1 MACEPW
7 WRGTGG
13 RLARGTVRWH
23 AAGMVAVGVDACR
36 QGWIAVCLEAG
47 VPPRGV
53 FGSTLEDLAAD
64 VPRAEGF
71 GVDIPIGLPS
81 HGRRRADVEAR
92 ALIGPRRN
100 SVFFT
105 PVRAALLA
113 PTHAEASRVS
123 RELTGQGI
131 SRQAYAL
138 GPKLLECER
147 WRAQAPVPVWEVHP
161 EVSFTL
167 LLGAPPRASKKT
179 WDGMVQRRDALAG
192 AGIHLD
198 RLGPAGRQAAV
209 DDVLDAAVV
218 AWSVRRLLTGGG
230 RSLPDPPEVDP
241 ESRQPMAIWG

>member
-1 MACEPW
+1 
-7 WRGTGG
+7 
-13 RLARGTVRWH
+13 
-23 AAGMVAVGVDACR
+23 MVAVGVDACR
-36 QGWIAVCLEAG
+36 QGWVAVCLEDGA
-47 VPPRGV
+47 PPRGV
-53 FGSTLEDLAAD
+53 VGSTLDD
-64 VPRAEGF
+64 VALEMPRAAGF

-81 HGRRRADVEAR
+81 AGRRRADVEAR

-113 PTHAEASRVS
+113 PTHAEATRIS

-147 WRAQAPVPVWEVHP
+147 WRSQVPAPVWEVHP

-167 LLGAPPRASKKT
+167 LLGRPPRSPKKT
-179 WDGMVQRRDALAG
+179 WDGMVQRRDALAA

-198 RLGPAGRQAAV
+198 RLGPAGGHAAV

-218 AWSVRRLLTGGG
+218 AWSVRRLLAGEG
-230 RSLPDPPEVDP
+230 RSLPDPPEIDP
-241 ESRQPMAIWG
+241 ESQQPMAIWG

>member
-1 MACEPW
+1 
-7 WRGTGG
+7 
-13 RLARGTVRWH
+13 
-23 AAGMVAVGVDACR
+23 MVAVGVDACR
-36 QGWIAVCLEAG
+36 AGWVAVVLESDAPARGLVATTLAEVAG
-47 VPPRGV
+47 
-53 FGSTLEDLAAD
+53 A
-64 VPRAEGF
+64 VPRADGF

-81 HGRRRADVEAR
+81 RGRRRADVEAR

-113 PTHAEASRVS
+113 PTHAEASRIS

-147 WRAQAPVPVWEVHP
+147 WRSEVGVPVWEVHP
-161 EVSFTL
+161 EVSFTR
-167 LLGAPPRASKKT
+167 LLGRPPRSSKKT
-179 WDGMVQRRDALAG
+179 WDGMVQRREALSA
-192 AGIHLD
+192 AGIRLD
-198 RLGPAGRQAAV
+198 RLGPAGERAAV

-218 AWSVRRLLTGGG
+218 AWSVRRLIAGEG

-241 ESRQPMAIWG
+241 ESRQPMAIWA

>member
-1 MACEPW
+1 M
-7 WRGTGG
+7 
-13 RLARGTVRWH
+13 
-23 AAGMVAVGVDACR
+23 MAVGVDACR
-36 QGWIAVCLEAG
+36 AGWVAVVLDRDGPARGLVAATLAEVADA
-47 VPPRGV
+47 VPQ
-53 FGSTLEDLAAD
+53 AQ
-64 VPRAEGF
+64 GF
-71 GVDIPIGLPS
+71 GVDIPVGLPS
-81 HGRRRADVEAR
+81 AGRRRADVEAR

-113 PTHAEASRVS
+113 PTHAEATRIS
-123 RELTGQGI
+123 RELTGQGV

-147 WRAQAPVPVWEVHP
+147 WRTDVDVPVWEVHP

-167 LLGAPPRASKKT
+167 LLGQPPRSPKKT
-179 WDGMVQRRDALAG
+179 WDGMVQRRDALAA

-198 RLGPAGRQAAV
+198 RLGPAGRHAGV

-218 AWSVRRLLTGGG
+218 AWSVRRLLAGEG

-241 ESRQPMAIWG
+241 ESQQPMAIWG

>member
-1 MACEPW
+1 M
-7 WRGTGG
+7 
-13 RLARGTVRWH
+13 
-23 AAGMVAVGVDACR
+23 MAVGVDACR
-36 QGWIAVCLEAG
+36 QGWVAVCLEEG

-53 FGSTLEDLAAD
+53 VGSTLDDVALE
-64 VPRAEGF
+64 VPRAAGF

-81 HGRRRADVEAR
+81 AGRRRADVEAR
-92 ALIGPRRN
+92 ELIGARRN

-113 PTHAEASRVS
+113 PTHAEATRIS
-123 RELTGQGI
+123 RERTGQGI

-147 WRAQAPVPVWEVHP
+147 WRAQAHVPVWEVHP

-167 LLGAPPRASKKT
+167 LLGAPPRSSKKT
-179 WDGMVQRRDALAG
+179 WDGAVQRRDALAA

-198 RLGPAGRQAAV
+198 RLGAAGAHAAV

-218 AWSVRRLLTGGG
+218 AWSVRRLLDGEG
-230 RSLPDPPEVDP
+230 RSLPDPPEIDP
-241 ESRQPMAIWG
+241 ESQQPMAIWG